1 MDFKNFRFQVLLHIL
16 IIATNIALL
25 MITFKHWLFLSVLLA
40 LTLIAT
46 ICHLLFYIN
55 SVVHTVSSFLNALLH
70 SDTSI
75 ILDLHKLG
83 NDFNDISNN
92 AVKIKEMIYQSK
104 TEKEEQ
110 IYCLNQFMEH
120 LEIGIIA
127 FDEQNKIEFINYYAK
142 KLLKISHVADLTQQ
156 NKSQN
161 PLYDYIMNLSE
172 SGSKVFK
179 SEDWNSKTL
188 SIQSN
193 HIQFKNKVIKLISI
207 KDIKS
212 EMDEQ
217 EINSWQKL
225 IRVLTHEIM
234 NSITPITS
242 LSATASALIKSS
254 DQPSEFSEDIQNAIL
269 TIHKRSSGLISFVDS
284 FRNLVKIPEA
294 HLTSVK
300 VKTLFDSLHQMI
312 QSDLQKHQID
322 LQISIEPDT
331 TISILTDE
339 SLLQQ
344 ALINLLNNAM
354 DAVKES
360 ADKQIMLKAV
370 HYQDDTL
377 IQLTDNGMGIDSQNL
392 ENIFIP
398 FFTTKKSG
406 NGIGLSIVK
415 QILFKLKA
423 DINVHS
429 EPNQGCRF
437 DIKIRNLP
445 Y

>member
-1 MDFKNFRFQVLLHIL
+1 
-16 IIATNIALL
+16 
-25 MITFKHWLFLSVLLA
+25 
-40 LTLIAT
+40 
-46 ICHLLFYIN
+46 
-55 SVVHTVSSFLNALLH
+55 
-70 SDTSI
+70 
-75 ILDLHKLG
+75 
-83 NDFNDISNN
+83 
-92 AVKIKEMIYQSK
+92 
-104 TEKEEQ
+104 
-110 IYCLNQFMEH
+110 
-120 LEIGIIA
+120 
-127 FDEQNKIEFINYYAK
+127 
-142 KLLKISHVADLTQQ
+142 
-156 NKSQN
+156 
-161 PLYDYIMNLSE
+161 SE
-172 SGSKVFK
+172 SGSTVFK

-193 HIQFKNKVIKLISI
+193 RIQFKDKVIKLISI

-217 EINSWQKL
+217 EMSSWQKL

-242 LSATASALIKSS
+242 LSATASALINFS
-254 DQPSEFSEDIQNAIL
+254 DHPSEFSEDIKNAIL

-360 ADKQIMLKAV
+360 AEKQIMLKAV
-370 HYQDDTL
+370 QYQDYTL
-377 IQLTDNGMGIDSQNL
+377 IQLTDNGIGIDSQNL

>member
-1 MDFKNFRFQVLLHIL
+1 MGFKNFKVQILLHIL
-16 IIATNIALL
+16 LIVILLILL
-25 MITFKHWLFLSVLLA
+25 MMVIKQWIFLSGLLI
-40 LTLIAT
+40 LSLIGT
-46 ICHLLFYIN
+46 IFHLFSYIK
-55 SVVHTVSSFLNALLH
+55 SVIRSISSYLDTLLH
-70 SDTSI
+70 SDTN
-75 ILDLHKLG
+75 ILFDLNEIGIEFKE
-83 NDFNDISNN
+83 ISMN
-92 AVKIKEMIYQSK
+92 ADKIKEMIYNSK

-110 IYCLNQFMEH
+110 IYYLNQVMEH

-127 FDEQNKIEFINYYAK
+127 FDEQNKIELINSYAK
-142 KLLKISHVADLTQQ
+142 NLLKINQIADLNNQ
-156 NKSQN
+156 NALTN
-161 PLYDYIMNLSE
+161 PLYTYIMNLSE
-172 SGSKVFK
+172 TGSKIFK
-179 SEDWNSKTL
+179 SDDWNAKTL

-193 HIQFKNKVIKLISI
+193 QIQFKNKVLKLISI

-217 EINSWQKL
+217 EMSSWQKL

-242 LSATASALIKSS
+242 LSATASALINSS
-254 DQPSEFSEDIQNAIL
+254 DHPSEFSEDIKNAIL

-294 HLTSVK
+294 CLRPVK
-300 VKTLFDSLHQMI
+300 VEKLFNSLNQMI
-312 QSDLQKHQID
+312 QPDLQNNQID
-322 LQISIEPDT
+322 LKISIEPDT
-331 TISILTDE
+331 TISIFTDE

-344 ALINLLNNAM
+344 ALINLLFNAM
-354 DAVKES
+354 DAVKEKQE
-360 ADKQIMLKAV
+360 KQIILKAV
-370 HYQDDTL
+370 QLQDYTL
-377 IQLTDNGMGIDSQNL
+377 IRLSDNGNGIDPQNL

>member
-1 MDFKNFRFQVLLHIL
+1 MMVIKQWI
-16 IIATNIALL
+16 
-25 MITFKHWLFLSVLLA
+25 FLSGLLI
-40 LTLIAT
+40 LSLIGT
-46 ICHLLFYIN
+46 IFHLFSYIK
-55 SVVHTVSSFLNALLH
+55 SVIRSISSYLDTLLH
-70 SDTSI
+70 SDTN
-75 ILDLHKLG
+75 ILFDLNEIGIEFKE
-83 NDFNDISNN
+83 ISMN
-92 AVKIKEMIYQSK
+92 ADKIKEMIYNSK

-110 IYCLNQFMEH
+110 IYYLNQVMEH

-127 FDEQNKIEFINYYAK
+127 FDEQNKIELINSYAK
-142 KLLKISHVADLTQQ
+142 NLLKINQIADLNNQ
-156 NKSQN
+156 NALTN
-161 PLYDYIMNLSE
+161 PLYTYIMNLSE
-172 SGSKVFK
+172 TGSKIFK
-179 SEDWNSKTL
+179 SDDWNAKTL

-193 HIQFKNKVIKLISI
+193 QIQFKNKVLKLISI

-217 EINSWQKL
+217 EMSSWQKL

-242 LSATASALIKSS
+242 LSATASALINSS
-254 DQPSEFSEDIQNAIL
+254 DHPSEFSEDIKNAIL

-294 HLTSVK
+294 CLRPVK
-300 VKTLFDSLHQMI
+300 VEKLFNSLNQMI
-312 QSDLQKHQID
+312 QPDLQNNQID
-322 LQISIEPDT
+322 LKISIEPDT
-331 TISILTDE
+331 TISIFTDE

-344 ALINLLNNAM
+344 ALINLLFNAM
-354 DAVKES
+354 DAVKEKQE
-360 ADKQIMLKAV
+360 KQIILKAV
-370 HYQDDTL
+370 QLQDYTL
-377 IQLTDNGMGIDSQNL
+377 IRLSDNGNGIDPQNL

-423 DINVHS
+423 DISVHS
-429 EPNQGCRF
+429 EPEQGCCF
-437 DIKIRNLP
+437 DIKFKNLP